1 MYHVAWLAKRNPF
14 HARKMFAE
22 ACAKGGIAPSVYT
35 IVAWEVDYLQFLFR
49 DAQWHWIDD
58 ARKIA
63 PLKPDVVVFMSNDF
77 HFAGVLD
84 GWTPKILVHLSDECG
99 RTPMFH
105 RLTEPIPLVLR
116 QYRFQHYYRPHN
128 VRHIPLGF
136 MACMFDDPTA
146 IATPDLSAERPY
158 KWSFVGNIKNER
170 VSAIASFNAWSP
182 NWQGSCTP
190 GELRH
195 VYTSSEFV
203 LCPRG
208 NVTMDC
214 FRNYEATICGAIPV
228 VAGCSKK
235 EYAETFGDIGNP
247 PWVFSETWDAA
258 LVICRN
264 LVESGTVAELRKEN
278 TLWWSS
284 EIQSLHEAIRS
295 ALDGL

>member
-14 HARKMFAE
+14 HDRRMFAD
-22 ACAKGGIAPSVYT
+22 ACAKGGRPSVYT
-35 IVAWEVDYLQFLFR
+35 MLAWEVDYLQFLLR

-63 PLKPDVVVFMSNDF
+63 PLKPEVVVFMSNDF
-77 HFAGVLD
+77 AFAGY
-84 GWTPKILVHLSDECG
+84 GWTPKILVCLSDEWG
-99 RTPMFH
+99 RTPTFH
-105 RLTEPIPLVLR
+105 WVTEHIPLVLR
-116 QYRFQHYYRPHN
+116 QYRFEHYYRPPN

-146 IATPDLSAERPY
+146 IAAPNLSAERHY
-158 KWSFVGNIKNER
+158 KWSFVGNIKGER
-170 VSAIASFNAWSP
+170 ASAVASFNAWAP

-190 GELRH
+190 GELRR
-195 VYTSSEFV
+195 VYTNSEFV

-208 NVTMDC
+208 NLRMDC
-214 FRNYEATICGAIPV
+214 FRNYEATMCGAIPV

-258 LVICRN
+258 LEICRN
-264 LVESGTVAELRKEN
+264 LVESGAVATLRKEN

-284 EIQSLHEAIRS
+284 EIQSLREAIRS
-295 ALDGL
+295 ALR